1 MVRLTGNF
9 YTSAG
14 VATCGA
20 AVAIFPVSTAATQS
34 TSVCSATATTTT
46 NSTGVWDELTLA
58 ANTYDVRITSG
69 SSVRW
74 RRYNEEVQHTTFQTG
89 DDGNFYLGNGID
101 VGHRWSTGDAS
112 NHAYVIGIG
121 DTSQQMHITDMGAI
135 ATDWARSAGTHP
147 ELAIHSNT
155 TPITDYMA
163 IGNHDGTT
171 GNIDVVGG
179 TTLAL
184 KIAGNTEASIT
195 AAGLVLPA
203 CSDLSFTGSTGTNDI
218 VLTNG
223 LADALS
229 ITDGSAD
236 VVVVDT
242 STAGN
247 VITMTS
253 AVTVSNGLTSTAAAN
268 TLGATS
274 FNDADVTNV
283 GDIALDS
290 ISADGTDINI
300 AVDDNSATAL
310 TIKQGSD
317 AYLIIDT
324 ANSSES
330 VSIGTGIS
338 GTAITLGHGTSE
350 VTVAD
355 NLTVAGDMTVNGTTT
370 TVNSTTL
377 TVDDPIITLGGDT
390 APGSDDNKDRGVEFR
405 YHDGSCA
412 RIGFFGYDDSASVF
426 TGLTVATNSSEVFSG
441 TVMNA
446 VFGDIGGTLTTAAQA
461 NVTTLAGLTSLGA
474 AGATTNVVAGD
485 VTMYNAVNNGNPTI
499 SLGSASAERLI
510 ITTNYDACAQTLCNV
525 EFATAAASGTANKG
539 KFVFDVDGTDIATID
554 DGGIDIAS
562 GKTFSINGSDISTSD
577 TTYTAGDGLTLTGT
591 DFDLDAAL
599 TTVTSVY
606 NASLKVGR
614 DAGNLIDFATTDNK
628 LIFRVECV
636 NEVELVQNALSPV
649 TSDGVA
655 LGTGSLMWSDAFLA
669 SGAVVNFN
677 NGDVALTHS
686 ACTLTMTGGA
696 LTVGVCGTG
705 HDVKFFGCLAGAYML
720 YDESEEQLEIRGSSA
735 NAATSTGKLLLTT
748 AQTAVDACDVIGSIN
763 FQAPVEA
770 GGTDAITI
778 AAGIRAVAQAT
789 FTCAVNATDLIFYTG
804 HSEAATEK
812 FRFTSQGEI
821 GVGGANYGTDGQVL
835 TSGGDGAA
843 AAWEDAGGGGGV
855 VSGSVDNAVLRAD
868 GTGGSTS
875 QGSGVIIADCN
886 DVTIPKGGA
895 SATGASLAIETYND
909 AGNPARMRLRTSK
922 HDTQGTHGAVT
933 ANLPLGYIQFE
944 GSDGDSFERSSV
956 IAAFPTQTWSGSAQ
970 GSRLEF
976 YTTADCAT
984 CETLRM
990 TIENNGS
997 TSLENNTLLNVGAA
1011 GNDWTANQLALS
1023 SSYAGVNQLLIKNT
1037 NTGACY
1043 AAEIMASAP
1052 DTDNAAVDP
1061 RLVANITG
1069 ALNWVFG
1076 IDNSG
1081 CNRLYI
1087 SNSTVGGNSDGIRIT
1102 NASPPVVSFNTGQGS
1117 DFDYVCANC
1126 GKHGLEPFICCGLV
1140 EWHDDVLSLRKASVD
1155 LATMANP
1162 YEQGQS
1168 LNVAHLVK
1176 LGIMDYDSDN
1186 SPGDWLSTRET
1197 PWLGLNMANA
1207 QMFTWAGMWQTRE
1220 LVDGNHACHEARIKE
1235 LEAKLGGC
1243 SG

>member
-1 MVRLTGNF
+1 MAVRLTGNF

-20 AVAIFPVSTAATQS
+20 AVAIFPASTAATQS

-89 DDGNFYLGNGID
+89 DDGNFYLGNGVD

-290 ISADGTDINI
+290 ISADNNVINI
-300 AVDDNSATAL
+300 AVTDNQATAL

-412 RIGFFGYDDSASVF
+412 RVGFFGYDDSASVF
-426 TGLTVATNSSEVFSG
+426 TGLTAATNSSEVFSG

-446 VFGDIGGTLTTAAQA
+446 VFGTIGGTLTTASQT
-461 NVTTLAGLTSLGA
+461 NITSLGTLGSIDINGGAVDGVTIGTNA
-474 AGATTNVVAGD
+474 AATELQVDYINANASTLTITDSSDTGDLASLAVTTHGATTLTTTDDDATAAHLTLDADGNITLDAATGIVTIEDAGTEILRLTESCSGD
-485 VTMYNAVNNGNPTI
+485 VTVKLVTNAKDLIFTDNGDAEGFRILDAAVGVKVAGTLD
-499 SLGSASAERLI
+499 LGHATANTLSASSGVLSIEGNRVFH
-510 ITTNYDACAQTLCNV
+510 AC
-525 EFATAAASGTANKG
+525 
-539 KFVFDVDGTDIATID
+539 GTDIPVA
-554 DGGIDIAS
+554 DGGTGASTFTANGILVGNGTSAIAV
-562 GKTFSINGSDISTSD
+562 
-577 TTYTAGDGLTLTGT
+577 TATMATKGHLMIGDGSGVPSML
-591 DFDLDAAL
+591 A
-599 TTVTSVY
+599 
-606 NASLKVGR
+606 VG
-614 DAGNLIDFATTDNK
+614 
-628 LIFRVECV
+628 C
-636 NEVELVQNALSPV
+636 
-649 TSDGVA
+649 
-655 LGTGSLMWSDAFLA
+655 
-669 SGAVVNFN
+669 N
-677 NGDVALTHS
+677 N
-686 ACTLTMTGGA
+686 
-696 LTVGVCGTG
+696 
-705 HDVKFFGCLAGAYML
+705 
-720 YDESEEQLEIRGSSA
+720 Q
-735 NAATSTGKLLLTT
+735 LLT
-748 AQTAVDACDVIGSIN
+748 ACS
-763 FQAPVEA
+763 
-770 GGTDAITI
+770 
-778 AAGIRAVAQAT
+778 
-789 FTCAVNATDLIFYTG
+789 
-804 HSEAATEK
+804 SEAT
-812 FRFTSQGEI
+812 
-821 GVGGANYGTDGQVL
+821 GVKW
-835 TSGGDGAA
+835 AA
-843 AAWEDAGGGGGV
+843 AAAAGVG
-855 VSGSVDNAVLRAD
+855 
-868 GTGGSTS
+868 
-875 QGSGVIIADCN
+875 
-886 DVTIPKGGA
+886 
-895 SATGASLAIETYND
+895 
-909 AGNPARMRLRTSK
+909 
-922 HDTQGTHGAVT
+922 
-933 ANLPLGYIQFE
+933 LGL
-944 GSDGDSFERSSV
+944 V
-956 IAAFPTQTWSGSAQ
+956 IA
-970 GSRLEF
+970 
-976 YTTADCAT
+976 
-984 CETLRM
+984 
-990 TIENNGS
+990 
-997 TSLENNTLLNVGAA
+997 
-1011 GNDWTANQLALS
+1011 LS
-1023 SSYAGVNQLLIKNT
+1023 
-1037 NTGACY
+1037 
-1043 AAEIMASAP
+1043 
-1052 DTDNAAVDP
+1052 
-1061 RLVANITG
+1061 
-1069 ALNWVFG
+1069 
-1076 IDNSG
+1076 
-1081 CNRLYI
+1081 
-1087 SNSTVGGNSDGIRIT
+1087 
-1102 NASPPVVSFNTGQGS
+1102 
-1117 DFDYVCANC
+1117 
-1126 GKHGLEPFICCGLV
+1126 
-1140 EWHDDVLSLRKASVD
+1140 
-1155 LATMANP
+1155 
-1162 YEQGQS
+1162 
-1168 LNVAHLVK
+1168 
-1176 LGIMDYDSDN
+1176 
-1186 SPGDWLSTRET
+1186 
-1197 PWLGLNMANA
+1197 
-1207 QMFTWAGMWQTRE
+1207 
-1220 LVDGNHACHEARIKE
+1220 
-1235 LEAKLGGC
+1235 
-1243 SG
+1243 

>member
-1 MVRLTGNF
+1 MAVRLTGNF

-20 AVAIFPVSTAATQS
+20 AVAIFPASTAATQS

-89 DDGNFYLGNGID
+89 DDGNFYLGNGVD

-290 ISADGTDINI
+290 ISADNNVINI
-300 AVDDNSATAL
+300 AVTDNQATAL

-330 VSIGTGIS
+330 VSIGTGIN
-338 GTAITLGHGTSE
+338 GTAITLGHSTSE

-412 RIGFFGYDDSASVF
+412 RVGFFGYDDSASVF
-426 TGLTVATNSSEVFSG
+426 TGLTAATNSSEVFSG

-446 VFGDIGGTLTTAAQA
+446 VFGTIGGTLTTASQT
-461 NVTTLAGLTSLGA
+461 NITSLGTLGSIDINGGAVDGVTIGTNA
-474 AGATTNVVAGD
+474 AATELQVDYINANASTLTITDSSDTGDLASLAVTTHGATTLTTTDDDATAAHLTLDADGNITLDAATGIVTIEDAGTEILRLTESCSGD
-485 VTMYNAVNNGNPTI
+485 VTVKLVTNAKDLIFTDNGD
-499 SLGSASAERLI
+499 AEGFRI
-510 ITTNYDACAQTLCNV
+510 
-525 EFATAAASGTANKG
+525 
-539 KFVFDVDGTDIATID
+539 
-554 DGGIDIAS
+554 
-562 GKTFSINGSDISTSD
+562 
-577 TTYTAGDGLTLTGT
+577 
-591 DFDLDAAL
+591 LDAA
-599 TTVTSVY
+599 
-606 NASLKVGR
+606 
-614 DAGNLIDFATTDNK
+614 
-628 LIFRVECV
+628 
-636 NEVELVQNALSPV
+636 
-649 TSDGVA
+649 
-655 LGTGSLMWSDAFLA
+655 
-669 SGAVVNFN
+669 
-677 NGDVALTHS
+677 
-686 ACTLTMTGGA
+686 
-696 LTVGVCGTG
+696 VGVKVAGTLDLG
-705 HDVKFFGCLAGAYML
+705 HATANTLSA
-720 YDESEEQLEIRGSSA
+720 SS
-735 NAATSTGKLLLTT
+735 GVL
-748 AQTAVDACDVIGSIN
+748 SIEGN
-763 FQAPVEA
+763 RVFHA
-770 GGTDAITI
+770 GGTDIP
-778 AAGIRAVAQAT
+778 VADGGTGAST
-789 FTCAVNATDLIFYTG
+789 FTANGILVGNGTSAIAVTATMATKG
-804 HSEAATEK
+804 HLMIGDGSGVPSMLAVGCNNQLLTACSSEAT
-812 FRFTSQGEI
+812 
-821 GVGGANYGTDGQVL
+821 GVKW
-835 TSGGDGAA
+835 AA
-843 AAWEDAGGGGGV
+843 AAAAGVG
-855 VSGSVDNAVLRAD
+855 
-868 GTGGSTS
+868 
-875 QGSGVIIADCN
+875 
-886 DVTIPKGGA
+886 
-895 SATGASLAIETYND
+895 
-909 AGNPARMRLRTSK
+909 
-922 HDTQGTHGAVT
+922 
-933 ANLPLGYIQFE
+933 LGL
-944 GSDGDSFERSSV
+944 V
-956 IAAFPTQTWSGSAQ
+956 IA
-970 GSRLEF
+970 
-976 YTTADCAT
+976 
-984 CETLRM
+984 
-990 TIENNGS
+990 
-997 TSLENNTLLNVGAA
+997 
-1011 GNDWTANQLALS
+1011 LS
-1023 SSYAGVNQLLIKNT
+1023 
-1037 NTGACY
+1037 
-1043 AAEIMASAP
+1043 
-1052 DTDNAAVDP
+1052 
-1061 RLVANITG
+1061 
-1069 ALNWVFG
+1069 
-1076 IDNSG
+1076 
-1081 CNRLYI
+1081 
-1087 SNSTVGGNSDGIRIT
+1087 
-1102 NASPPVVSFNTGQGS
+1102 
-1117 DFDYVCANC
+1117 
-1126 GKHGLEPFICCGLV
+1126 
-1140 EWHDDVLSLRKASVD
+1140 
-1155 LATMANP
+1155 
-1162 YEQGQS
+1162 
-1168 LNVAHLVK
+1168 
-1176 LGIMDYDSDN
+1176 
-1186 SPGDWLSTRET
+1186 
-1197 PWLGLNMANA
+1197 
-1207 QMFTWAGMWQTRE
+1207 
-1220 LVDGNHACHEARIKE
+1220 
-1235 LEAKLGGC
+1235 
-1243 SG
+1243 

>member
-20 AVAIFPVSTAATQS
+20 AVAIFPVSAAATQS

-171 GNIDVVGG
+171 GNIDIVGG

-247 VITMTS
+247 VITMSS
-253 AVTVSNGLTSTAAAN
+253 AVTVSNGLTSTAVAN

-274 FNDADVTNV
+274 FNDAAITNV

-290 ISADGTDINI
+290 ISADNNVINI
-300 AVDDNSATAL
+300 AVTDNQATAL
-310 TIKQGSD
+310 TIKQACN

-377 TVDDPIITLGGDT
+377 TVDDPIITLGGDS

-525 EFATAAASGTANKG
+525 EFSTAAASGTANKG

-554 DGGIDIAS
+554 DGGIDLAS

-649 TSDGVA
+649 TNDGVA
-655 LGTGSLMWSDAFLA
+655 LGTGSLMWSDLYLA
-669 SGAVVNFN
+669 SAGVVNFN
-677 NGDVALTHS
+677 NGDVTLTHS
-686 ACTLTMTGGA
+686 ACTLTVAGGA
-696 LTVGVCGTG
+696 FAAPTIELGHATANTLSASSGVLSIEGNRVFHAGGADVPVADGGTG
-705 HDVKFFGCLAGAYML
+705 ASTFT
-720 YDESEEQLEIRGSSA
+720 A
-735 NAATSTGKLLLTT
+735 NGILVGNGTS
-748 AQTAVDACDVIGSIN
+748 
-763 FQAPVEA
+763 
-770 GGTDAITI
+770 
-778 AAGIRAVAQAT
+778 AVAVTAT
-789 FTCAVNATDLIFYTG
+789 MATKGHVMIGDGSGVPTMLAVGTNCHVMTACS
-804 HSEAATEK
+804 SEAT
-812 FRFTSQGEI
+812 
-821 GVGGANYGTDGQVL
+821 GVKW
-835 TSGGDGAA
+835 AA
-843 AAWEDAGGGGGV
+843 AAGGGTTTTQVFAFPGMGTLSGAAETNMGGNIIPAINLADSADTYWHLPFHV
-855 VSGSVDNAVLRAD
+855 PPCMTSISAIHVDYK
-868 GTGGSTS
+868 GEHTGNLFLHFYTAH
-875 QGSGVIIADCN
+875 IN
-886 DVTIPKGGA
+886 NGA
-895 SATGASLAIETYND
+895 SVVVEEDKTDGF
-909 AGNPARMRLRTSK
+909 
-922 HDTQGTHGAVT
+922 TQYVGT
-933 ANLPLGYIQFE
+933 
-944 GSDGDSFERSSV
+944 D
-956 IAAFPTQTWSGSAQ
+956 
-970 GSRLEF
+970 
-976 YTTADCAT
+976 
-984 CETLRM
+984 
-990 TIENNGS
+990 
-997 TSLENNTLLNVGAA
+997 NVGDYERITVPSDAYN
-1011 GNDWTANQLALS
+1011 GLS
-1023 SSYAGVNQLLIKNT
+1023 GIIGGETIFMRIRRYAT
-1037 NTGACY
+1037 HACDTY
-1043 AAEIMASAP
+1043 ATTWRVASAS
-1052 DTDNAAVDP
+1052 
-1061 RLVANITG
+1061 ITF
-1069 ALNWVFG
+1069 A
-1076 IDNSG
+1076 
-1081 CNRLYI
+1081 
-1087 SNSTVGGNSDGIRIT
+1087 
-1102 NASPPVVSFNTGQGS
+1102 
-1117 DFDYVCANC
+1117 
-1126 GKHGLEPFICCGLV
+1126 
-1140 EWHDDVLSLRKASVD
+1140 
-1155 LATMANP
+1155 
-1162 YEQGQS
+1162 
-1168 LNVAHLVK
+1168 
-1176 LGIMDYDSDN
+1176 
-1186 SPGDWLSTRET
+1186 
-1197 PWLGLNMANA
+1197 
-1207 QMFTWAGMWQTRE
+1207 
-1220 LVDGNHACHEARIKE
+1220 
-1235 LEAKLGGC
+1235 
-1243 SG
+1243 

>member
-1 MVRLTGNF
+1 MAVRLTGNF

-20 AVAIFPVSTAATQS
+20 AVAIFPASTAATQS

-69 SSVRW
+69 SSIRW

-89 DDGNFYLGNGID
+89 DDGNFYLGNGVD

-121 DTSQQMHITDMGAI
+121 DTSQQMHITDLGAI

-290 ISADGTDINI
+290 ISADNNVINI
-300 AVDDNSATAL
+300 AVTDNQATAL

-405 YHDGSCA
+405 YHDGSSA
-412 RIGFFGYDDSASVF
+412 RVGFFGYDDSASVF
-426 TGLTVATNSSEVFSG
+426 TGLTAACNTSEVFSG

-446 VFGDIGGTLTTAAQA
+446 VFGNIEGTALTVDDVAVDGKVVTMTGSACDTIVMTAAANGAFSLVTTDTAAAAANIQITADGTVDIDSAGVLTLDSGAAINIEPASGSAILLDGTISIDAGVVTGATSITSTAFVGTLSTASQGNITTVGALCGGSIGTSFGNIDNGSSTITTTGLISGGSLDID
-461 NVTTLAGLTSLGA
+461 NVLIDGTTIGHTCDTDLMTVGNASLTIK
-474 AGATTNVVAGD
+474 GD
-485 VTMYNAVNNGNPTI
+485 VT
-499 SLGSASAERLI
+499 
-510 ITTNYDACAQTLCNV
+510 
-525 EFATAAASGTANKG
+525 
-539 KFVFDVDGTDIATID
+539 
-554 DGGIDIAS
+554 
-562 GKTFSINGSDISTSD
+562 
-577 TTYTAGDGLTLTGT
+577 
-591 DFDLDAAL
+591 
-599 TTVTSVY
+599 
-606 NASLKVGR
+606 
-614 DAGNLIDFATTDNK
+614 
-628 LIFRVECV
+628 
-636 NEVELVQNALSPV
+636 
-649 TSDGVA
+649 
-655 LGTGSLMWSDAFLA
+655 
-669 SGAVVNFN
+669 
-677 NGDVALTHS
+677 
-686 ACTLTMTGGA
+686 
-696 LTVGVCGTG
+696 VGVDDTG
-705 HDVKFFGCLAGAYML
+705 HDVKFFGAAAGAFML
-720 YDESEEQLEIRGSSA
+720 YDQSCNLLEVRGA
-735 NAATSTGKLLLTT
+735 TAAGPGLLKLSTGEAT
-748 AQTAVDACDVIGSIN
+748 VVACDVLGKIE
-763 FQAPVEA
+763 FQAPAEC
-770 GGTDAITI
+770 GTDAIV
-778 AAGIRAVAQAT
+778 AGANIQAVAQAT
-789 FTCAVNATDLIFYTG
+789 FTASVNNTDLLFMTG
-804 HSEAATEK
+804 LSGAATEK
-812 FRFTSQGEI
+812 FRFTANGEL

-835 TSGGDGAA
+835 TSTGAGTAPAWETAA
-843 AAWEDAGGGGGV
+843 AGV
-855 VSGSVDNAVLRAD
+855 G
-868 GTGGSTS
+868 
-875 QGSGVIIADCN
+875 
-886 DVTIPKGGA
+886 
-895 SATGASLAIETYND
+895 
-909 AGNPARMRLRTSK
+909 
-922 HDTQGTHGAVT
+922 
-933 ANLPLGYIQFE
+933 LGL
-944 GSDGDSFERSSV
+944 V
-956 IAAFPTQTWSGSAQ
+956 IA
-970 GSRLEF
+970 
-976 YTTADCAT
+976 
-984 CETLRM
+984 
-990 TIENNGS
+990 
-997 TSLENNTLLNVGAA
+997 
-1011 GNDWTANQLALS
+1011 LS
-1023 SSYAGVNQLLIKNT
+1023 
-1037 NTGACY
+1037 
-1043 AAEIMASAP
+1043 
-1052 DTDNAAVDP
+1052 
-1061 RLVANITG
+1061 
-1069 ALNWVFG
+1069 
-1076 IDNSG
+1076 
-1081 CNRLYI
+1081 
-1087 SNSTVGGNSDGIRIT
+1087 
-1102 NASPPVVSFNTGQGS
+1102 
-1117 DFDYVCANC
+1117 
-1126 GKHGLEPFICCGLV
+1126 
-1140 EWHDDVLSLRKASVD
+1140 
-1155 LATMANP
+1155 
-1162 YEQGQS
+1162 
-1168 LNVAHLVK
+1168 
-1176 LGIMDYDSDN
+1176 
-1186 SPGDWLSTRET
+1186 
-1197 PWLGLNMANA
+1197 
-1207 QMFTWAGMWQTRE
+1207 
-1220 LVDGNHACHEARIKE
+1220 
-1235 LEAKLGGC
+1235 
-1243 SG
+1243 